1 MSSSSEGME
10 KLAPR
15 GSLPFIAR
23 FKNKGR
29 LISVRKGVKQQAGD
43 ALVELC
49 RDFGMGKPRGAKVQA
64 DHIVAGEPPVSDGLQ
79 GLRDELC
86 ALDDS
91 ASANCRSQPQPAFIT
106 SGKDG

>member
-1 MSSSSEGME
+1 ME

-15 GSLPFIAR
+15 GSLPFITG

-29 LISVRKGVKQQAGD
+29 FISVRKAVKQQAGD

-49 RDFGMGKPRGAKVQA
+49 RDFGVNKPRGARVQ
-64 DHIVAGEPPVSDGLQ
+64 DDQIVAGEPPVSDGLQ
-79 GLRDELC
+79 RLRDELC

-91 ASANCRSQPQPAFIT
+91 ASADCRSHPQPTFIT